1 MKTLIPFILSS
12 FLITSFS
19 QVFALDSIRE
29 IRVFKSDRRLE
40 LVDGDNQILKTYKI
54 MLGRSPEG
62 AKKEEGDNKTP
73 EGSYVLDLKSNDSK
87 FHKSFHINYPNTRDI
102 IKAKF
107 HGKKPGG
114 DIMLHG
120 YPDDFSEMRDW
131 LKFVQLDNNNDDF
144 IRAGLG
150 NFDWTNG
157 CIAVTDEEIDEIF
170 SIVDVPMKIII
181 NP

>member
-1 MKTLIPFILSS
+1 
-12 FLITSFS
+12 
-19 QVFALDSIRE
+19 
-29 IRVFKSDRRLE
+29 
-40 LVDGDNQILKTYKI
+40 
-54 MLGRSPEG
+54 MLGRNPEG

-73 EGSYVLDLKSNDSK
+73 EGAYVLDLKNGDSK
-87 FHKSFHINYPNTRDI
+87 FHKAFHISYPNTRDT

-120 YPDDFSEMRDW
+120 YPENFNEMRDW
-131 LKFVQLDNNNDDF
+131 LKIVQLDSSSEEV

-150 NFDWTNG
+150 NYDWTNG
-157 CIAVTDEEIDEIF
+157 CIAVTDDEIDEIY
-170 SIVDVPMKIII
+170 SMVDVPMKIVI